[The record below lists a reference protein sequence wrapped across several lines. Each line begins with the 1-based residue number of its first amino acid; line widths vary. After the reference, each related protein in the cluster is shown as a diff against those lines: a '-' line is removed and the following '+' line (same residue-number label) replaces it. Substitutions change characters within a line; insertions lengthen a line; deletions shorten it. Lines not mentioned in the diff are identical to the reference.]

1 MVSNRTAR
9 FTVQKKQPMCRSRIR
24 RSDPPASESRKTSHE
39 YSKRLGTYSETGP
52 TERSSAETSPAVQQV
67 IDLAS
72 RIASMS
78 DRQVREKYHELVDK
92 RPDLNALER
101 FELGRIE
108 ARLDAED
115 RDPQLEAREG
125 RWQEERTKLLGSVE
139 ELLTRLR
146 NLSL

>member
-1 MVSNRTAR
+1 MVSKRTFR
-9 FTVQKKQPMCRSRIR
+9 FTVLRKQPLCRSRIQ
-24 RSDPPASESRKTSHE
+24 RSDIPVGESRKTSHE
-39 YSKRLGTYSETGP
+39 YSKRLGAYTETSP
-52 TERSSAETSPAVQQV
+52 AETSPAVRKV

-78 DRQVREKYHELVDK
+78 DHQVRGRYHELVDK
-92 RPDLNALER
+92 RPELNALER

-115 RDPQLEAREG
+115 RDPLLEARER
-125 RWQEERTKLLGSVE
+125 RWQQDRTELLSSVE